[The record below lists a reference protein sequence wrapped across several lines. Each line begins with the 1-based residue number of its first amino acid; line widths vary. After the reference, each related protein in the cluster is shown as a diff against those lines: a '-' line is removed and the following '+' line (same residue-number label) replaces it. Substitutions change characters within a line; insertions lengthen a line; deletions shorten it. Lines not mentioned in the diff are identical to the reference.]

1 MAIDA
6 REIIAGLP
14 GSRQERIRAMAGR
27 ILAREYPS
35 SGECAE
41 FEFTLIL
48 DGVSRGTPEL
58 IAALDEAGCADAL
71 LSDSGGVVSA
81 AFVRAAPTKTAA
93 ILSAIQD
100 ARRAGVK
107 VLSVEGSMPPDRGT
121 AAVNSA
127 LSLASTLE
135 LDPQLFSEV
144 MTLLPGTHGR

>member
-1 MAIDA
+1 M
-6 REIIAGLP
+6 
-14 GSRQERIRAMAGR
+14 
-27 ILAREYPS
+27 PS
-35 SGECAE
+35 MK
-41 FEFTLIL
+41 
-48 DGVSRGTPEL
+48 P
-58 IAALDEAGCADAL
+58 
-71 LSDSGGVVSA
+71 VVTTRSSA
-81 AFVRAAPTKTAA
+81 ARTGRRPSTFAATSPTKTAA

-127 LSLASTLE
+127 LSLAYTLE